1 MPLAFFGSFF
11 FTIVLLGATFYFLLG
26 GLPLLILKHDTPLD
40 ARFIRSFFSL
50 NYTVLFFASLGAI
63 ICYAFWGR
71 PIFALGALAI
81 AILATVI
88 RKSLIQIL
96 LRLDELIQ
104 VNDVRAVDKF
114 RRVHRVLLLLNFL
127 LLTILLWSIS
137 NLKL

>member
-26 GLPLLILKHDTPLD
+26 GLPLLVLKHDTPLD
-40 ARFIRSFFSL
+40 ARFIRSFFGL

-71 PIFALGALAI
+71 PAFALGALAI

-88 RKSLIQIL
+88 RKSLIQIM
-96 LRLDELIQ
+96 LRLDDLIQ
-104 VNDVRAVDKF
+104 ANDCRAVDNF
-114 RRVHRVLLLLNFL
+114 RRVHGLLLFLNFFL
-127 LLTILLWSIS
+127 LMILLWSITH
-137 NLKL
+137 LKL